1 MSQSREWT
9 RAWRA
14 FVFLAALPLSHPATI
29 EAQDTTGLSI
39 EASVGGGYGVGGG
52 QVALRGAVVTDLVIA
67 LRLAPTHTDGALFG
81 LARES
86 QVVRNPDLL
95 CAVVPPSTDCLPD
108 FPSFTSIVALAG
120 WEEGRRHAGTARL
133 LAGLG
138 YYRSHDGH
146 NIGAQGRA
154 ELATPAAG
162 HLALVGFARG
172 DLLPRV
178 SGGALAL
185 WAVGVGLR
193 IE

>member
-1 MSQSREWT
+1 MRCRWRGTELRMSQPREWT

-14 FVFLAALPLSHPATI
+14 FVFLAALPLSHPATV

-81 LARES
+81 VARE
-86 QVVRNPDLL
+86 
-95 CAVVPPSTDCLPD
+95 
-108 FPSFTSIVALAG
+108 G

-185 WAVGVGLR
+185 WAVGVGIRL
-193 IE
+193 E